1 MLVHRVVLDENCR
14 FNETVC
20 FCNGIVDSRIHLD
33 GGIFFLSSWKEGAS
47 ATGPR
52 SASTKRWRQG
62 LSQQRSLLSVL
73 SQGTAP
79 DASDP
84 AFRGNTALR
93 PCFEKV
99 TWFVFSNV

>member
-33 GGIFFLSSWKEGAS
+33 GGILFLGSWKEGAS

-52 SASTKRWRQG
+52 SASTKRWHQG

-79 DASDP
+79 DASDS